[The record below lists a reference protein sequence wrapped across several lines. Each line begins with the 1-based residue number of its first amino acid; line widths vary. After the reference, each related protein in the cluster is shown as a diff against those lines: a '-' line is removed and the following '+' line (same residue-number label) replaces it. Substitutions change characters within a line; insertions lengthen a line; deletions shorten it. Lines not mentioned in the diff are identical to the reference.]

1 MANPGLVLLNSE
13 NGTKRGSLATPSP
26 LTLLLRGANKKMI
39 IIIIIIITH
48 KAYNEEK
55 KRADGKKGHPVTH
68 LHACLGATQVSV
80 HFAPVQDYFDSSLGE
95 LVLLRRSYASVY
107 DHNFLSLVAVSSL
120 GEA

>member
-1 MANPGLVLLNSE
+1 MANPGLGLLNSE

-26 LTLLLRGANKKMI
+26 LTLLLRGANKIMI
-39 IIIIIIITH
+39 KIVIIITH
-48 KAYNEEK
+48 KASNEEK

-80 HFAPVQDYFDSSLGE
+80 HFAPVQDYFDSPLGE